1 MLAAHGRRSLALSV
15 FDSAAAKKLL
25 EGLWEGVNMSRR
37 YHDFD
42 NIYENRLHNALTG
55 NQLLGHLACCGNGDG
70 LKDDLQR
77 SGVRYGRQSA
87 YHTLEG
93 EVVPLT
99 VSSGFRPK
107 AWGRNGCEGGS
118 RDA

>member
-1 MLAAHGRRSLALSV
+1 MGG
-15 FDSAAAKKLL
+15 
-25 EGLWEGVNMSRR
+25 GLIMSRR

-42 NIYENRLHNALTG
+42 NVHENRLYNALTG
-55 NQLLGHLACCGNGDG
+55 NQLLGHLACCGNGGG
-70 LKDDLQR
+70 LKVDLQR
-77 SGVRYGRQSA
+77 SGIRYGRQSA
-87 YHTLEG
+87 YYTLEG

-107 AWGRNGCEGGS
+107 AWGRSGCEGGS

>member
-1 MLAAHGRRSLALSV
+1 
-15 FDSAAAKKLL
+15 
-25 EGLWEGVNMSRR
+25 MSRR
-37 YHDFD
+37 HHDFD
-42 NIYENRLHNALTG
+42 NVYENRLHNALTG
-55 NQLLGHLACCGNGDG
+55 NQLLGHLACCDNGGG

-107 AWGRNGCEGGS
+107 AWGRSGCEGGS

>member
-1 MLAAHGRRSLALSV
+1 VGG
-15 FDSAAAKKLL
+15 
-25 EGLWEGVNMSRR
+25 GLIMSRR
-37 YHDFD
+37 HHDFD
-42 NIYENRLHNALTG
+42 NVYENRLHNALTG

-77 SGVRYGRQSA
+77 SGVRYGRQSV

-93 EVVPLT
+93 EVIPRT
-99 VSSGFRPK
+99 ISSDFQPK
-107 AWGRNGCEGGS
+107 AWGRSGCESGS